1 MKSNLSWAA
10 VAFMAAFSSNSLAQG
25 TRTIESVDGNG
36 NVSIEVL
43 SVEGETAVVN
53 FGPSNVF
60 GTAVGDPNEFLLD
73 VTIFDGGDEVFSRL
87 GVLIDVAITPINN
100 LSIVTGQSDDTVFL
114 VGRGQFTGDV
124 VIDTRNGDDE
134 IIVNFVDTVGQLN
147 VRGRAGR
154 DEIEINSTDAGS
166 VFAGLGPGSG
176 EIMSI
181 INSRFD
187 GRASFSG
194 GTGTDTLDSLGGNDF
209 GDRLIIR
216 NFE

>member
-36 NVSIEVL
+36 NISIEVL

-53 FGPSNVF
+53 FGPSF
-60 GTAVGDPNEFLLD
+60 AGDPNEFLLD
-73 VTIFDGGDEVFSRL
+73 VTIFDDGGDEVFGRF
-87 GVLIDVAITPINN
+87 GVLIDTAFGPINN

-134 IIVNFVDTVGQLN
+134 IIVNFVDTIGELN

>member
-1 MKSNLSWAA
+1 
-10 VAFMAAFSSNSLAQG
+10 MAAFSSNSLAQG

-53 FGPSNVF
+53 FGPSNV
-60 GTAVGDPNEFLLD
+60 VGSPTPASDPNEFLLD

-134 IIVNFVDTVGQLN
+134 IIVNFVDTIGQLN

>member
-10 VAFMAAFSSNSLAQG
+10 VAFMVAFSSNSLAQG

-53 FGPSNVF
+53 FGPSF
-60 GTAVGDPNEFLLD
+60 AGDPNEFLLD

-154 DEIEINSTDAGS
+154 DEIEISSSDAGS
-166 VFAGLGPGSG
+166 VYAGLGPGSG

-181 INSRFD
+181 INSRFS

-194 GTGTDTLDSLGGNDF
+194 GTGTDTLDSLGGNEF
-209 GDRLIIR
+209 GGRLIIQ